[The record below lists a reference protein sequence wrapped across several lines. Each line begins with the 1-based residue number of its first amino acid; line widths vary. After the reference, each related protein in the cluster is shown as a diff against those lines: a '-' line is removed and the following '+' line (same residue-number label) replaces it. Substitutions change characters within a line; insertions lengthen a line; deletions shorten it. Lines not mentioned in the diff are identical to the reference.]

1 MSMHDRPYFVSQE
14 GLEKMK
20 QELHYLKT
28 EKRRELSER
37 IEKAKE
43 LGDLRENA
51 DYQEAKDELMAVEGR
66 ILELDDALKRAEI
79 IENQQTGMVTL
90 GSKVEVEYNG
100 KQKEFT
106 LVGSHE
112 ANPLKGL
119 VSNESPLGM
128 ALLGKKEGDT
138 AEVKAP
144 AGVVRYLILSVK

>member
-1 MSMHDRPYFVSQE
+1 MHDKPYFVSQE

-20 QELHYLKT
+20 QELHFLKT

-51 DYQEAKDELMAVEGR
+51 DYQEAKDELMATEGH
-66 ILELDDALKRAEI
+66 ILELGDALKRSVI
-79 IENQQTGMVTL
+79 IENQLTGMVTL
-90 GSKVEVEYNG
+90 GSKVDVEFNG
-100 KQKEFT
+100 KRKVFT

-112 ANPLKGL
+112 ADPLKGL

-128 ALLGKKEGDT
+128 ALLGKKVGDM

-144 AGVVRYLILSVK
+144 AGVVRYQIVSVN

>member
-1 MSMHDRPYFVSQE
+1 MHDRPYFVSQE

-28 EKRRELSER
+28 EKRRELAER

-66 ILELDDALKRAEI
+66 VLELDDALKRAEI

-128 ALLGKKEGDT
+128 ALLGKKTGDT

>member
-1 MSMHDRPYFVSQE
+1 MHDKPYFVSQA

-28 EKRRELSER
+28 EKRRELADR

-51 DYQEAKDELMAVEGR
+51 DYQEAKDELMNTEGH
-66 ILELDDALKRAEI
+66 ILELDDALKRAVI
-79 IENQQTGMVTL
+79 IENQQTGTVTL
-90 GSKVEVEYNG
+90 GSKVEVEFNG
-100 KQKEFT
+100 KKKEFN

-112 ANPLKGL
+112 ANPLNGL

-128 ALLGKKEGDT
+128 ALLGKKVGDT

-144 AGVVRYLILSVK
+144 AGIVRYRILSVK